1 MTDDPLSY
9 KREHSQCRCD
19 GDDAA
24 ATATA
29 TATTTTTRERCQE
42 LLITKMVQPHRH
54 GQVVGVDAVTTT
66 ACIILLLF
74 FGFACCGRIVYV
86 VGISAEQRTSM
97 HCFLVS

>member
-24 ATATA
+24 ATATATA

-66 ACIILLLF
+66 RLHNIIALLWL
-74 FGFACCGRIVYV
+74 RLLR
-86 VGISAEQRTSM
+86 S
-97 HCFLVS
+97 